1 MISFKNVTKKF
12 PLGNF
17 ALKNVSFEIEENEFV
32 FLVGPSGAGK
42 STIINLI
49 IRKIEQTQ
57 GEIIVDDFVIDKHFN
72 KKDQLRRKIGIVFQ
86 DFKLLSSKT
95 VEENISLSL
104 KILGWKEEEIF
115 DEVERV
121 LDFVDLSDKR
131 YLFPLQLSAGEQ
143 QRIAIARALAGK
155 RKIILADEP
164 TGNLDPTTTWKIME
178 IFSKL
183 RGEKTILFATH
194 NVDIVN
200 SFNTRVIALK
210 EGQIIEDL
218 KKGGYKL

>member
-131 YLFPLQLSAGEQ
+131 HLFPLQLSAGEQ